1 MIFDG
6 VINTFVRRFSLSK
19 RTARYRIGQ
28 PGKKPKFYNKRAM
41 YWLNRICL
49 DGNAEIVVT
58 STWRI
63 RRSVTELAE
72 ILYRSGLDKRICVV
86 GKTDRFGRR
95 DAEIKLWLREHMEV
109 SHFVVLDDDV
119 FDLTEVGTH
128 LVLVDT
134 YNGLDEDNYK
144 EAMEI
149 LKKIF

>member
-1 MIFDG
+1 M
-6 VINTFVRRFSLSK
+6 K
-19 RTARYRIGQ
+19 
-28 PGKKPKFYNKRAM
+28 
-41 YWLNRICL
+41 WLNKICL

-134 YNGLDEDNYK
+134 HNGLDEDNYK

>member
-6 VINTFVRRFSLSK
+6 VINTFVKRFSLSK

-41 YWLNRICL
+41 KWLNKICL
-49 DGNAEIVVT
+49 ESNAEIVVT

-86 GKTDRFGRR
+86 GRTDRFGRR
-95 DAEIKLWLREHMEV
+95 DAEIKLWLREHMGV
-109 SHFVVLDDDV
+109 GRFVVLDDDI
-119 FDLTEVGTH
+119 FDLTEVADH

-134 YNGLDEDNYK
+134 YDGLDERCYR

-149 LKKIF
+149 MKKIF

>member
-1 MIFDG
+1 
-6 VINTFVRRFSLSK
+6 
-19 RTARYRIGQ
+19 
-28 PGKKPKFYNKRAM
+28 M
-41 YWLNRICL
+41 YWLNRIYL

-63 RRSVTELAE
+63 RSSVTELAE

-95 DAEIKLWLREHMEV
+95 DAEIKLWLREHKGV

>member
-1 MIFDG
+1 M
-6 VINTFVRRFSLSK
+6 K
-19 RTARYRIGQ
+19 
-28 PGKKPKFYNKRAM
+28 
-41 YWLNRICL
+41 WLNKICL

-63 RRSVTELAE
+63 RSSVTELAE

-119 FDLTEVGTH
+119 FDLTEVADH
-128 LVLVDT
+128 LVRT
-134 YNGLDEDNYK
+134 DNHKGITQKDYEK
-144 EAMEI
+144 AVAI
-149 LKKIF
+149 LKRRNNDV

>member
-1 MIFDG
+1 M
-6 VINTFVRRFSLSK
+6 
-19 RTARYRIGQ
+19 
-28 PGKKPKFYNKRAM
+28 
-41 YWLNRICL
+41 
-49 DGNAEIVVT
+49 
-58 STWRI
+58 
-63 RRSVTELAE
+63 SVTELAE

-86 GKTDRFGRR
+86 GKIDRFGGR

>member
-6 VINTFVRRFSLSK
+6 VINTFVKRFSLSK
-19 RTARYRIGQ
+19 RTTRYRIGQ

-41 YWLNRICL
+41 KWLNKICL
-49 DGNAEIVVT
+49 ESNAEIVVT

-95 DAEIKLWLREHMEV
+95 DAEIKLWLREHMGV
-109 SHFVVLDDDV
+109 GRFVVLDDDI
-119 FDLTEVGTH
+119 FDLTEVADH

-134 YNGLDEDNYK
+134 YNGLDERCYR

-149 LKKIF
+149 MKKIF